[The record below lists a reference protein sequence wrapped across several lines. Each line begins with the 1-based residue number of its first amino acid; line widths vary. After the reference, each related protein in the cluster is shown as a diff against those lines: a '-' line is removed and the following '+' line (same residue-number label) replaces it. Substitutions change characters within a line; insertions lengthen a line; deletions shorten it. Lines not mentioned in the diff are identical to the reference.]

1 MSGEERGD
9 DLDKAKDKA
18 QDKAKDKSK
27 TRMASLPR
35 PDELDIQ
42 AAGSSSDRLQSVAT
56 SSEQAEQLQ
65 NIPRTG
71 AGPTTLRLEQLQLQ
85 QQQQYQQN
93 QNIRSGWQFQKMHC
107 AVISILMI
115 VLMLTLLDVWMAYLD
130 SSTPT
135 RRDHE
140 SGAETWTR
148 TRDLRNLTAG
158 ERNLTGES

>member
-27 TRMASLPR
+27 TRMASLPS

-56 SSEQAEQLQ
+56 SSEQLQ

-71 AGPTTLRLEQLQLQ
+71 AGPTTLRLEQLQL
-85 QQQQYQQN
+85 QQQYQQN

-140 SGAETWTR
+140 PGAETRTR

>member
-1 MSGEERGD
+1 MSGDEKGE
-9 DLDKAKDKA
+9 DLDKAKEKA
-18 QDKAKDKSK
+18 QDKAKDKPK
-27 TRMASLPR
+27 TRMASLPS

-65 NIPRTG
+65 NIQRTG
-71 AGPTTLRLEQLQLQ
+71 AGPTTLRLEQLQL
-85 QQQQYQQN
+85 QQQYQQN

-130 SSTPT
+130 SNTPT

-140 SGAETWTR
+140 PGVETRTR

>member
-27 TRMASLPR
+27 TRMASLPS

-56 SSEQAEQLQ
+56 SCEQLQ

-71 AGPTTLRLEQLQLQ
+71 AGPTTLRLEQLQL
-85 QQQQYQQN
+85 QQQYQQN

-140 SGAETWTR
+140 PGTETWMR

>member
-18 QDKAKDKSK
+18 QDKAKDKPK
-27 TRMASLPR
+27 TRMASLPS

-65 NIPRTG
+65 NIQRTG
-71 AGPTTLRLEQLQLQ
+71 AGPTTLRLEQLQL
-85 QQQQYQQN
+85 QQQYQQN

-140 SGAETWTR
+140 PGAETWMR